1 MFIPNLYFYTKE
13 KDMGLIYAEIEI
25 INSGDIALAKRKV
38 IDIDDIKKVRVT
50 ALVDTGSYYL
60 AINENIQE
68 YLQLPIIKKGNVKLA
83 NESRISCDI
92 VGPVQ
97 IDFKNRSTCCD
108 AIVLPGDSELLL
120 GAIPLEGMDV
130 VINPLRQE
138 LDVNPDSPDCATFRL

>member
-25 INSGDIALAKRKV
+25 INSADITMAKRGF
-38 IDIDDIKKVRVT
+38 IDIDDIKKIRVN

-68 YLQLPIIKKGNVKLA
+68 YLQLPFIEKRNVKLA
-83 NESRISCDI
+83 NEGRISCDV
-92 VGPVQ
+92 VGPVEVR
-97 IDFKNRSTCCD
+97 FKNRKAGCT
-108 AIVLPGDSELLL
+108 AVVLPGDSEILL
-120 GAIPLEGMDV
+120 GAIPLEEMDV

-138 LDVNPDSPDCATFRL
+138 LDVNPNNPECATFRM